1 MEVDV
6 DDTAE
11 KTNKRQ
17 SMAKKWPKLKKPKSG
32 AETDDEA
39 EQPKKGKKAK
49 KTKKEIKSAKAAK
62 KAEAARKKKELHN
75 LVDK

>member
-1 MEVDV
+1 M
-6 DDTAE
+6 
-11 KTNKRQ
+11 
-17 SMAKKWPKLKKPKSG
+17 SKKWPKLKKPKSG
-32 AETDDEA
+32 AETDDEG
-39 EQPKKGKKAK
+39 EPPKKGKKGK